1 MPTINKIS
9 NIDNTFEGELFMQKT
24 DISDLV
30 PGMIVAENV
39 VTFRDQLLYPAGYR
53 LTDKAIIKLAFY
65 SIPFI
70 FVEDEHDHLDDTGM
84 KTYSER
90 VRNAPEFQQFAEEFE
105 KDVYKFKN
113 VINDV
118 VKKNAPLDI
127 NDILQNTLALLH
139 HSTKNVHI
147 LEMINNM
154 RQYDDSTYA
163 HSINVALISNVLATW
178 LHMSE
183 NEVYLVTQCGLL
195 HDIGKLKVPDSIIKK
210 PGRLTDE
217 EFNIVKTH
225 PFSGYEILSGQNL
238 NPHIANCAMMH
249 HERTDG
255 SGYPYGLRGE
265 KIDTYAKIISI
276 ADVYDAMTSA
286 RVYRGA
292 MCPFKVINILESEG
306 LSKYDTHF
314 LLTFIENI
322 LNTYIKSNVRLSD
335 GRCGE
340 VIMINKQAL
349 SRPLIRCGSHYIDL
363 SKEPDVVYIEE
374 II

>member
-1 MPTINKIS
+1 MRKI
-9 NIDNTFEGELFMQKT
+9 

-30 PGMIVAENV
+30 PGMVVAENILS
-39 VTFRDQLLYPAGYR
+39 FRNQLLYPAGYR
-53 LTDKAIIKLAFY
+53 LTDKAITKLTFY

-70 FVEDEHDHLDDTGM
+70 FIEDENDHFTYSEM

-90 VRNAPEFQQFAEEFE
+90 VRSAPEFQKFAEEFE

-113 VINDV
+113 FMNDV
-118 VKKNAPLDI
+118 VRKHAPLDI
-127 NDILQNTLALLH
+127 DDILKDTLALLH
-139 HSTKNVHI
+139 HSSQNIHI
-147 LEMINNM
+147 FEMINNM

-178 LHMSE
+178 LRMSE
-183 NEVYLVTQCGLL
+183 SEVYLVTQCGLL

-210 PGRLTDE
+210 PGQLTDA

-225 PFSGYEILSGQNL
+225 PLSGYEILSEYNI
-238 NPHIANCAMMH
+238 NPHITNCAMMH
-249 HERTDG
+249 HERIDG
-255 SGYPYGLRGE
+255 SGYPFGLIDE
-265 KIDTYAKIISI
+265 KIDIYAKIISI

-286 RVYRGA
+286 RVYRAA
-292 MCPFKVINILESEG
+292 MCPFKVFDILEKEG
-306 LSKYDTHF
+306 LSKYDPQF

-322 LNTYIKSNVRLSD
+322 LNTYIKSHVRLSD

-340 VIMINKQAL
+340 VIMINKHML
-349 SRPLIRCGSHYIDL
+349 SRPLIRCSSHYIDL
-363 SKEPDVVYIEE
+363 SKEPDVIYIEE